1 MPESKSTAFISY
13 SRVDSEFALRLARDL
28 KAAGASVWIDQ
39 LDITAGAHWDNAIEN
54 ALLDA
59 PQMLVVLTP
68 ASSQSSNVR
77 NEIAFALDQ
86 GKIVVPVI
94 YKDCIVPLQLQRQN
108 RIDFRADYARGL
120 AALLDHL
127 RVAHPD
133 RTVLDK
139 ATEEES
145 SRKAAWH
152 AREMETRRLEEF
164 AERERQ
170 EHALRQKEAAERI
183 ALEMAERKERKEPDG
198 HAREQTGQQAR
209 HAVSGNALDSENIIV
224 SAGGKPLASRFAGI
238 LKNPWLVGAIV
249 AAACLVTSAYI
260 FMFHWSS
267 RAGAHWTARVSDLNQ
282 PLGQITGSSDGRVLY
297 ACGVQPL
304 KSADGGATWV
314 LQTGGARS
322 CRTVFVTANGT
333 RFFLYAGV
341 EQDRLF
347 TVYVSSDG
355 GTSWRKVDSNPLS
368 GPTPEVGRIDSIFGT
383 ADGGRIWALQTR
395 GDMQHEGLQG
405 VISESQDSGSTWMSR
420 SGVVAYGLLSLAGL
434 SDGSYLV
441 AVGNHGLIISS
452 KDGGANWQSRNGGT
466 QEQLNGVFVGANA
479 KLVCAVGFNG
489 AIVVSTDEGTTWT
502 KRPVGTTVDLS
513 GVFGTSDGKYLWA
526 VGDSGTV
533 LESNDSGSTWFQRST
548 GNLRYT
554 DLEGKS
560 VAPPLYSVFGTPDGK
575 HLWAVGAG
583 GTILESKSGFY

>member
-13 SRVDSEFALRLARDL
+13 SREDSEFALRLARDL

-77 NEIAFALDQ
+77 NEISFALDQ

-133 RTVLDK
+133 QSVLDK

-145 SRKAAWH
+145 SRKAAWQ
-152 AREMETRRLEEF
+152 AREVETRRLEEF

-170 EHALRQKEAAERI
+170 EHTLRQKEDAERI
-183 ALEMAERKERKEPDG
+183 ALEMAERKERSEPAD
-198 HAREQTGQQAR
+198 HAREQAGQKAGR
-209 HAVSGNALDSENIIV
+209 TASSNALESEGVTV

-238 LKNPWLVGAIV
+238 LRKPWLIGAIV
-249 AAACLVTSAYI
+249 AVAFLVTVAYI

-267 RAGAHWTARVSDLNQ
+267 RAGARWTARVSDLNQ

-304 KSADGGATWV
+304 KSVDGGATWV

-322 CRTVFVTANGT
+322 CRTVFVTADGT

-347 TVYVSSDG
+347 TVYMSSDG

-368 GPTPEVGRIDSIFGT
+368 GPTPEVGTIDSIFGT
-383 ADGGRIWALQTR
+383 ADGSRIWTLQTR
-395 GDMQHEGLQG
+395 GDMQHEGLQE
-405 VISESQDSGSTWMSR
+405 VIAESQDSGSTWMSR
-420 SGVVAYGLLSLAGL
+420 PGVVDYGLLSRGP
-434 SDGSYLV
+434 
-441 AVGNHGLIISS
+441 
-452 KDGGANWQSRNGGT
+452 
-466 QEQLNGVFVGANA
+466 E
-479 KLVCAVGFNG
+479 
-489 AIVVSTDEGTTWT
+489 
-502 KRPVGTTVDLS
+502 
-513 GVFGTSDGKYLWA
+513 
-526 VGDSGTV
+526 
-533 LESNDSGSTWFQRST
+533 
-548 GNLRYT
+548 
-554 DLEGKS
+554 
-560 VAPPLYSVFGTPDGK
+560 
-575 HLWAVGAG
+575 
-583 GTILESKSGFY
+583 